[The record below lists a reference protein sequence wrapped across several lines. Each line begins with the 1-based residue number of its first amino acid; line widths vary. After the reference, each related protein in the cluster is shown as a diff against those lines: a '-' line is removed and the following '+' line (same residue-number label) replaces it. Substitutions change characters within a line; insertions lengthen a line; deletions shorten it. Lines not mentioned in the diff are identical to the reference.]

1 MNGVQAGRVRVLLVE
16 DDREMLQDIC
26 RSPRARGYDAD
37 GVTTGREAL
46 TRLRRADF
54 AAVVADVG
62 LARTYDLDL
71 MREVESLEGFRPWV
85 MYTGVP
91 DPLAPRWC
99 GQSGVFCV
107 LVKGTPTKDLL
118 RSVEEA
124 CRTASWSG
132 RARCA

>member
-1 MNGVQAGRVRVLLVE
+1 MNGVQAGRVRVLVVE

-26 RSPRARGYDAD
+26 RSLRALGYDAD
-37 GVTTGREAL
+37 GVTIGREAL
-46 TRLRRADF
+46 TKLRCADF

-71 MREVESLEGFRPWV
+71 MREVQSLEGFRPWV

-107 LVKGTPTKDLL
+107 LVKGAPTKDLL

-124 CRTASWSG
+124 CRAASRIG
-132 RARCA
+132 QARCA